1 MSVKRITAICLALV
15 MMLSLAVGAS
25 AASNY
30 SLKVQNKYVQFY
42 RGGSLTGSY
51 LSKDGAVSLTSS
63 KGDLLVCFTDS
74 TGKSRRITLGSQ
86 SDLGVTGS
94 LPSLSLSK
102 TLDSDVQVTIGGTVG
117 TLTVAGANKVT
128 VSRGATVTTA
138 KLTSSKAKLTASS
151 GSSVK
156 SVTAVTKSSVSGTVG
171 SLKTGSGSD
180 SDSTS
185 GSSALKLSTRTIDA
199 DYGDRLS
206 SLQDDL
212 EENVTASYNGRKVS
226 GRVSWV
232 SSGST
237 AIRRSGTVRFL
248 FTPDSSSYK
257 KTYGSIYI
265 DVDGGDDDE
274 DSSTSNTG
282 VKLTTKTIRADS
294 GDRLRDLEDDLED
307 NVKATYDGKTIS
319 GEVSW
324 DSSRST
330 VVKKSGSYK
339 FVFEP
344 DSSRYKTTTG
354 TIRITVDGDDDDDDD
369 DVELRIGSINV
380 KNTSTRLRSLVSEL
394 EDEVDAYDDDG
405 DRIRGEVKWVSDTT
419 RVTKTGYYEFYFIPD
434 SSKYDRV
441 RDEIKITVNG
451 SGSSS
456 SSSKKLTLKTDSF
469 KADKDDRLYY
479 YEDKLEDNVTAR
491 NRDGDKVSGKV
502 KRVDESARITKT
514 GNYDFY
520 FIPDSSKYEKTR
532 GQIKITVSGSGSGA
546 VHFSTSSFRADKN
559 DRLYEYDD
567 ELEDNVHAYNSDN
580 DRLDGDFEWVDED
593 TKITKSGYYSFYF
606 YPDSSK
612 YDRTKGQIKINVR

>member
-1 MSVKRITAICLALV
+1 MSVKRITALCLALV

-42 RGGSLTGSY
+42 RGGNLTGSY
-51 LSKDGAVSLTSS
+51 LSKDGAISLNSS

-86 SDLGVTGS
+86 SDLSVTGS
-94 LPSLSLSK
+94 LPSLSLPK
-102 TLDSDVQVTIGGTVG
+102 TLDSDVQVTIGGTVS

-138 KLTSSKAKLTASS
+138 KLTNSKAKLTAAS

-171 SLKTGSGSD
+171 SLKTGNSSD

-185 GSSALKLSTRTIDA
+185 GSSALKLSTTTIDA
-199 DYGDRLS
+199 DYGDKLS

-212 EENVTASYNGRKVS
+212 EDSVTASYNGRKVP
-226 GRVSWV
+226 GKVSWV

-237 AIRRSGTVRFL
+237 VLRRSGTVRFL
-248 FTPDSSSYK
+248 FTPDSGSYK
-257 KTYGSIYI
+257 KTYGSVYI
-265 DVDGGDDDE
+265 DVDGDGGN
-274 DSSTSNTG
+274 SSTSSTG

-354 TIRITVDGDDDDDDD
+354 TIRITVGGDDDDDDD
-369 DVELRIGSINV
+369 IELRIGTINV
-380 KNTSTRLRSLVSEL
+380 KNTTTRLRSLGSEL
-394 EDEVDAYDDDG
+394 EDEVRAYDDDG
-405 DRIRGEVKWVSDTT
+405 DRIDGEVKWVSDTT
-419 RVTKTGYYEFYFIPD
+419 RVTKTGYYAFYFIPD
-434 SSKYDRV
+434 SGSYDRV

-456 SSSKKLTLKTDSF
+456 SSSKKLTLKVDGF
-469 KADKDDRLYY
+469 KADRDARLYY
-479 YEDKLEDNVTAR
+479 YEDELEDNVTAR
-491 NRDGDKVSGKV
+491 NKDGDRVSGEV
-502 KRVDESARITKT
+502 EWVDESARITKT
-514 GNYDFY
+514 GSYDFY

-532 GQIKITVSGSGSGA
+532 GQIKITVSGSSSGS

-559 DRLYEYDD
+559 DRLYDYED

-580 DRLDGDFEWVDED
+580 DRLDGEFEWVDED

-606 YPDSSK
+606 YPDSSR
-612 YDRTKGQIKINVR
+612 YDRTKGQIKINLR

>member
-1 MSVKRITAICLALV
+1 MSVKRITALCLALV

-42 RGGSLTGSY
+42 RGGNLTGSY
-51 LSKDGAVSLTSS
+51 LSKDGAISLNSS
-63 KGDLLVCFTDS
+63 KGDLLVCFIDS

-86 SDLGVTGS
+86 SDLSVTGS
-94 LPSLSLSK
+94 LPSLSLPK
-102 TLDSDVQVTIGGTVG
+102 TLDSDVQVTIGGTVS

-138 KLTSSKAKLTASS
+138 KLTNSKAKLTAAS

-171 SLKTGSGSD
+171 SLKTGNSSD

-185 GSSALKLSTRTIDA
+185 GSSALKLSTTTIDA
-199 DYGDRLS
+199 DYGDKLS

-212 EENVTASYNGRKVS
+212 EDSVTASYNGRKVP
-226 GRVSWV
+226 GKVSWV

-237 AIRRSGTVRFL
+237 VLRRSGTVRFL
-248 FTPDSSSYK
+248 FTPDSGSYK
-257 KTYGSIYI
+257 KTYGSVYI
-265 DVDGGDDDE
+265 DVDGDGGN
-274 DSSTSNTG
+274 SSTSSTG

-369 DVELRIGSINV
+369 IELRIGTINV
-380 KNTSTRLRSLVSEL
+380 KNTTTRLRSLVSEL
-394 EDEVDAYDDDG
+394 EDEVRAYDDDG
-405 DRIRGEVKWVSDTT
+405 DRIDGEVKWVSDTT

-434 SSKYDRV
+434 SSRYDRV

-456 SSSKKLTLKTDSF
+456 SSSKKLTLKADGF
-469 KADKDDRLYY
+469 KADRDARLYY
-479 YEDKLEDNVTAR
+479 YEDELEDNVTAR
-491 NRDGDKVSGKV
+491 NKDGDRVSGEV
-502 KRVDESARITKT
+502 EWVDESARITKT
-514 GNYDFY
+514 GSYDFY

-532 GQIKITVSGSGSGA
+532 GQIKITVSGSSSGS

-559 DRLYEYDD
+559 DRLYDYED

-580 DRLDGDFEWVDED
+580 DRLDGEFEWVDED

-606 YPDSSK
+606 YPDSSR
-612 YDRTKGQIKINVR
+612 YDRTKGQIKINLR

>member
-1 MSVKRITAICLALV
+1 MSVKRITALCLALV

-42 RGGSLTGSY
+42 RGGNLTGSY
-51 LSKDGAVSLTSS
+51 LSKDGAISLNSS
-63 KGDLLVCFTDS
+63 KGDLLVCFIDS

-86 SDLGVTGS
+86 SDLSVTGS
-94 LPSLSLSK
+94 LPSLSLPK
-102 TLDSDVQVTIGGTVG
+102 TLDSDVQVTIGGTVN

-138 KLTSSKAKLTASS
+138 KLTNSKAKLTAAS

-171 SLKTGSGSD
+171 SLKTGNSND

-185 GSSALKLSTRTIDA
+185 GSSALKLSTQTIDA
-199 DYGDRLS
+199 DYGDKLS

-212 EENVTASYNGRKVS
+212 EDSVTASYNGRKVP
-226 GRVSWV
+226 GKVSWV

-237 AIRRSGTVRFL
+237 VLRRSGTVRFL
-248 FTPDSSSYK
+248 FTPDSGSYK
-257 KTYGSIYI
+257 KTYGSVYI
-265 DVDGGDDDE
+265 DVDGDGGN
-274 DSSTSNTG
+274 SSTSSTG

-369 DVELRIGSINV
+369 IELRIGTINV
-380 KNTSTRLRSLVSEL
+380 KNTTTRLRSLVSEL
-394 EDEVDAYDDDG
+394 EDEVRAYDDDG
-405 DRIRGEVKWVSDTT
+405 DRIDGEVKWVSDTT

-434 SSKYDRV
+434 SSRYDRV

-456 SSSKKLTLKTDSF
+456 SSSKKLTLKVDGF
-469 KADKDDRLYY
+469 KADRDARLYY
-479 YEDKLEDNVTAR
+479 YEDELEDNVTAR
-491 NRDGDKVSGKV
+491 NKDGDRVSGEV
-502 KRVDESARITKT
+502 EWVDESARITKT
-514 GNYDFY
+514 GSYDFY

-532 GQIKITVSGSGSGA
+532 GQIKITVSGSSSGS

-559 DRLYEYDD
+559 DRLYDYED

-580 DRLDGDFEWVDED
+580 DRLDGEFEWVDED

-606 YPDSSK
+606 YPDSSR
-612 YDRTKGQIKINVR
+612 YDRTKGQIKINLR